1 MTAEPSDEHLPM
13 SDGATAL
20 APQQAPAPAP
30 APRPARQP
38 PARQPRPRRAGQS
51 PASAQPAERSAPTR
65 RAARPATAR
74 SAAPVPTRPAARP
87 AARPGPRATPVS
99 GPTAL
104 ARARAKAARSQR
116 APRAPFVI
124 LLLVLMGSGLVCLLL
139 LNTSLSENAFQEHSL
154 QTTSSAL
161 ADEEEAL
168 AVQSDRLSAPGAL
181 AARAQALGM
190 APGDLPEYLPAGAPL
205 PPGARVVA
213 GGGDA
218 NGGVILYVVP
228 APGQPAAD
236 ATPASQGQGQPAA
249 DGAAG
254 QPTDAGTSGR

>member
-38 PARQPRPRRAGQS
+38 PARQPPARQPRPRRAGQS
-51 PASAQPAERSAPTR
+51 PASAEPAERSAPTR
-65 RAARPATAR
+65 R
-74 SAAPVPTRPAARP
+74 AARP

>member
-1 MTAEPSDEHLPM
+1 MTAAPNDEQLPM
-13 SDGATAL
+13 SAGATAL
-20 APQQAPAPAP
+20 APQSSPAPAP

-38 PARQPRPRRAGQS
+38 PARQPRPRRVGQS
-51 PASAQPAERSAPTR
+51 
-65 RAARPATAR
+65 AA
-74 SAAPVPTRPAARP
+74 AAAPAARP
-87 AARPGPRATPVS
+87 AARPGPRATPAP

-154 QTTSSAL
+154 QSTSSAL

-168 AVQSDRLSAPGAL
+168 SVQSDRLSAPGAL

-190 APGDLPEYLPAGAPL
+190 APGELPEYRPPGAPL
-205 PPGARVVA
+205 PSGARVVA

-228 APGQPAAD
+228 APGQPAAT
-236 ATPASQGQGQPAA
+236 ATPASQGQEQGQPAA

-254 QPTDAGTSGR
+254 QPSGAGTSGR